1 MGYGGGMVPRQVS
14 THAPDNQ
21 FIGLA
26 FLEGWKWI
34 ISRRGYANLVQS
46 PGDVVYGL
54 VYTVSSS
61 DEANL
66 DVFEGVP
73 NMYSK
78 FYLNITMGTQEKP
91 GTRHRSLL
99 YIDGNFKD
107 PAPAPQD
114 YIVRMN
120 EVIEECRKLGM
131 PEGYIETYLRTFIP
145 PPADA

>member
-1 MGYGGGMVPRQVS
+1 MGYGSNLMRRQMN

-26 FLEGWKWI
+26 FIEGWKWI
-34 ISRRGYANLVQS
+34 ISRRGYANVIPS

-66 DVFEGVP
+66 DAFEGVP

-99 YIDGNFKD
+99 YIDVNSKV
-107 PAPAPQD
+107 PAPAPQE
-114 YIVRMN
+114 YIDRIN
-120 EVIEECRKLGM
+120 EGIEDCRKAGM
-131 PEGYIETYLRTFIP
+131 PESYIEEYLRVFIP